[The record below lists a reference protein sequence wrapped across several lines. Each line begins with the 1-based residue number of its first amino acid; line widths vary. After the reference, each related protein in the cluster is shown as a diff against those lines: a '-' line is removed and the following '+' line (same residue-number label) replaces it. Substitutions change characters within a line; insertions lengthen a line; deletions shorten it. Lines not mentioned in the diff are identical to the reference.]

1 MKALLTNFKTGQMT
15 VTDVPPPA
23 VRAGG
28 MLVRNAASLV
38 SAGTEKAVVELARMS
53 SLRKARARPDLVR
66 RVLDKVAKD
75 GIIDAARA
83 VWSRL
88 DTPIP
93 LGYSC
98 AGTVQAVGAGVT
110 DIQPGTRVAC
120 AGAGHA
126 NHAEAVFVPRNLVV
140 PIPDSVSFQDAAFVT
155 VGAIAL
161 NGVRQA
167 DAHLGE
173 TVAIIGL
180 GLVGQITAQ
189 ICTAAG
195 YRVFGIDLDAAKV
208 ALARNLGADDGAAIT
223 NGDVPAAVLAFTRG
237 RGADAVLITAGTKS
251 NDPIELAA
259 DIAGDR
265 ATVVAVGDVGLGVP
279 RQAFYHKELEL
290 RLSRSYGPG
299 RYDAAYEERGQ
310 DYPIGYVRWT
320 ENRNM
325 EAFLDMVAAG
335 TVRLDPLITHRYPI
349 DDAPDAY
356 DLLTGETQEL
366 AIGILLNYDQAREHA
381 ATVSLGPPNASA
393 PAAPPR
399 AKPEG
404 TLGIGVIGAGSFA
417 KGVLLPKLK
426 AQRGVDIRIVASEG
440 GLSAHAVAEKYGA
453 PRCTSDYAAV
463 LAEAD
468 VDAVLVATRHDS
480 HAEIAAAALE
490 AGKHVFMEKPMAIN
504 ETQLMELARAYG
516 KVAAS
521 PGGAPQFLVGF
532 NRRFSPL
539 ARMLKDSLGEA
550 PLMMVYRINA
560 GTVAADNWQQD
571 PAQGGG
577 RIVGEVCHFID
588 TMQFLADASPVE
600 VFATAGENARL
611 PTDPDNLSIQLRF
624 ADGSVGSILYVS
636 NGDSAFPKER
646 LEVFGGGIAAAIDNW
661 RHLTVRGPGVNLDKK
676 TRLESAKGHAEEMA
690 AFIATIRSGI
700 PAIPFEDQKET
711 TLATFAIQRSLRT
724 GTPQAVA
731 FADDDTEL

>member
-1 MKALLTNFKTGQMT
+1 MKALLTNFKTGRMT
-15 VTDVPPPA
+15 VAEVPPPA
-23 VRAGG
+23 VRTGG
-28 MLVRNAASLV
+28 VLVHNAASLI
-38 SAGTEKAVVELARMS
+38 SAGTEKAVVELARMN
-53 SLRKARARPDLVR
+53 SLQKARARPDLVR

-75 GIIDAARA
+75 GVVDAARA
-83 VWSRL
+83 VWGRL
-88 DTPIP
+88 DTPLP

-98 AGTVQAVGAGVT
+98 AGTVSAVGAGVT

-140 PIPDSVSFQDAAFVT
+140 PIPEPVSFQDAAFVT

-173 TVAIIGL
+173 TVAVIGL
-180 GLVGQITAQ
+180 GLVGQVTAQ

-208 ALARNLGADDGAAIT
+208 ALAGDLGADGGGAIPD
-223 NGDVPAAVLAFTRG
+223 GDVAAAVQAFTRG

-265 ATVVAVGDVGLGVP
+265 ATVVCVGDVGLGVP
-279 RQAFYHKELEL
+279 RQAFYDKELEL

-335 TVRLDPLITHRYPI
+335 KVRLDPLITHRYPI

-356 DLLTGETQEL
+356 DLLTGETGEPT
-366 AIGILLNYDQAREHA
+366 IGILLNYDEAREHA
-381 ATVSLGPPNASA
+381 PTVSLGPPTR
-393 PAAPPR
+393 R
-399 AKPEG
+399 AKAG
-404 TLGIGVIGAGSFA
+404 GSLGIGVIGAGSFA
-417 KGVLLPKLK
+417 QGVLLPKLK
-426 AQRGVDIRIVASEG
+426 AQKGVDIRIVASEG
-440 GLSAHAVAEKYGA
+440 GVSAHAVAEKYGVA
-453 PRCTSDYAAV
+453 RCTSDNTAV
-463 LAEAD
+463 LASED

-480 HAEIAAAALE
+480 HAEIAAAALQ
-490 AGKHVFMEKPMAIN
+490 AGKHVFVEKPMAID
-504 ETQLMELARAYG
+504 EAQLVELTRAYG
-516 KVAAS
+516 RLAAS
-521 PGGAPQFLVGF
+521 PGGVPQFLVGF

-539 ARMLKDSLGEA
+539 ARRLKDSLGEA
-550 PLMMVYRINA
+550 PLMMVYRVNA
-560 GTVAADNWQQD
+560 GTVAADQWQQD
-571 PAQGGG
+571 PMQGGG

-588 TMQFLADASPVE
+588 TMQFLADASPVQ

-611 PTDPDNLSIQLRF
+611 PADPDNLSIQLRF

-636 NGDSAFPKER
+636 DGDTAFPKER

-676 TRLESAKGHAEEMA
+676 ARLESAKGHAEEMA
-690 AFIATIRSGI
+690 AFVAAIRSGI
-700 PAIPFEDQKET
+700 PAIPFEDQKAT

-724 GTPQAVA
+724 GGPQPVA
-731 FADDDTEL
+731 FTDDTEH